1 MRETMTDTT
10 HKMLLP
16 NRILIMAR
24 RFVADRSGAAAIG
37 YGLMTLI
44 AIAVVLAVSQVG
56 DGVGAVFQKLQ
67 AAFAN

>member
-1 MRETMTDTT
+1 
-10 HKMLLP
+10 
-16 NRILIMAR
+16 MAR

-67 AAFAN
+67 AALAN